1 MIRFTAT
8 TFILALAIA
17 PSQAQTIYPIDRA
30 EMLSGARFDLKVE
43 FPDVVDPATIKL
55 TINGEPSERVFG
67 KPIAFIAREEG
78 EEQSAL
84 MLRDVSLPKPG
95 TYTIAVS
102 DGARS
107 NSVTWTVADTGPRR
121 AKNVILFIGDG
132 LSPAHRIGA
141 RLLSKG
147 ISGGKANA
155 KLAIDDMPHM
165 ALVATAGSDSII
177 TDSANAA
184 SAYATGHKA
193 AVNAMGVYAD
203 RTASPFDDPKVE
215 TITSLAR
222 RKRDVAIGIVTNTE
236 VEDATPAAMVA
247 HTRRRA
253 AYDEIVAQFLKA
265 QPDVLMGGGA
275 ANFLPQ
281 SNPLSKRRDDT
292 DYIAKFREA
301 GYAVATTR
309 SELSAIDTRSGARKL
324 LGLFAPGNMDGVLDR
339 KFLKGGGVKKN
350 PDQPDLTEQVTS
362 ALAIL
367 SNNDNGF
374 FLMVESG
381 MIDKYAHALDME
393 RAVYDTIM
401 LDNAVRQTKDW
412 AKARG
417 DDSLILVLADHNH
430 PNSLIGT
437 INDDMSAAQPT
448 PLRERVGVY
457 EKAGFP
463 NYPAPNAEGYPDRVD
478 VSKRLAIF
486 SASLPDYYETLRPKL
501 DNPFEPTQKGETPNT
516 FTANEKYKNA
526 GGVLRPGNLPA
537 MMNASVHSGE
547 DVILTATGPGSDRVR
562 GSLEN
567 TDVFKIIA
575 EALGLAERTAGK

>member
-67 KPIAFIAREEG
+67 KPIAFIAREEA

-132 LSPAHRIGA
+132 LSLEHRVGA
-141 RLLSKG
+141 RLLSKQ
-147 ISGGKANA
+147 IAEGKSLG

-177 TDSANAA
+177 TDSANSA
-184 SAYATGHKA
+184 SAYATGHKTA
-193 AVNAMGVYAD
+193 TNAMGVYAD

-215 TITSLAR
+215 TISSLAR

-309 SELSAIDTRSGARKL
+309 TELSAIDTRSDARKL
-324 LGLFAPGNMDGVLDR
+324 LGLFAPGNVDGVLDR

-417 DDSLILVLADHNH
+417 DDTLILVLADHNH

-575 EALGLAERTAGK
+575 EALGLAERPAGK